1 MSVSMIMKKRE
12 VEGSSGYMHALSSV
26 CVDQKEK
33 FKEDQRFFCGNNK
46 KMVFYEGKI
55 NEEKSLNSC
64 SSSSSIGKNSDISE
78 GSMEKTDD
86 SEEVQS
92 SYKGPLNSMETLEE
106 VLPMRKGISRF
117 YNGKSKSFTSLREAS
132 TTSSTKDL
140 AKAENAYI
148 RKRRNLLACGLAW
161 DTNKNRGGISKRVT
175 NSSRTTLALAA
186 AMNCCS
192 SSGSGLSSISEN
204 TTNSNTMSSRS
215 SAPFVSRFN
224 PHFKEYNLNHNH
236 NHCNG
241 SNPPLCLSPLARGNF
256 SGWRSF
262 SLADLQH
269 CEFVSVTTSP
279 TLETTVAVA
288 AAAAAG
294 CNTKVEN
301 EPT

>member
-12 VEGSSGYMHALSSV
+12 VEGSSGFMHALSSV
-26 CVDQKEK
+26 CVDPNEK
-33 FKEDQRFFCGNNK
+33 YVCGNNK
-46 KMVFYEGKI
+46 NMFFYEEKI

-92 SYKGPLNSMETLEE
+92 SYKSPLNSMETLEE

-132 TTSSTKDL
+132 TKDL
-140 AKAENAYI
+140 AKPENAYI

-192 SSGSGLSSISEN
+192 SSSSGLSSISEN
-204 TTNSNTMSSRS
+204 TTNSSSTS
-215 SAPFVSRFN
+215 SVPFVSRLN
-224 PHFKEYNLNHNH
+224 PHFKEYNNHNH
-236 NHCNG
+236 SNG
-241 SNPPLCLSPLARGNF
+241 LNSPCLSPLARGNF

-262 SLADLQH
+262 SLADLQQ
-269 CEFVSVTTSP
+269 CEFVSVTRSP
-279 TLETTVAVA
+279 TLEA
-288 AAAAAG
+288 AATAAG
-294 CNTKVEN
+294 GSNAKVEN
-301 EPT
+301 ELT